1 MFIDANF
8 NLAAVP
14 FGVNADGE
22 AKLKSQEILIYAN
35 FPGEDGFTP
44 VFDLIQLGLNDDII
58 VMSYPSSELKNS
70 VVRMR
75 SMQSYA
81 IWFGDEHHEN
91 DVYDD

>member
-22 AKLKSQEILIYAN
+22 AKLKPQEILIYAN

-75 SMQSYA
+75 
-81 IWFGDEHHEN
+81 
-91 DVYDD
+91 